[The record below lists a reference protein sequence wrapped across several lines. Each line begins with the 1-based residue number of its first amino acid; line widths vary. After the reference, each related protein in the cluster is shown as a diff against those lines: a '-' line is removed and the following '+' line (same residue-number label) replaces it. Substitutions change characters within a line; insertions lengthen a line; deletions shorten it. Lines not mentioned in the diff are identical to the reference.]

1 LDLASI
7 IGLIVAFAMFL
18 ITMILA
24 ASGDMGLLGAFL
36 DAPSLALC
44 LGGPIGSLMIGFPM
58 GQFISGMKAAALIF
72 KVSDSDPAT
81 AINEIIEFANL
92 ARREGILALEEK
104 AQTMENPFLKKGI
117 MLIVDG
123 TDPDLVRSILDTEI
137 TYIEARHNTS
147 KDVWDKFGAFA
158 PAWGMMG
165 TVIGLILMLQDLD
178 PDTLGPMMAM
188 ALITTLYGAFI
199 ANYICI
205 PIASKLAVKN
215 SEEMLIKEVLVE
227 GILSIQAGE
236 NPRIIEEKLK
246 SFFSPALRSKMGTPE
261 GGGGE

>member
-1 LDLASI
+1 MDLASI
-7 IGLIVAFAMFL
+7 IGLVVAFAMFL
-18 ITMILA
+18 LTMILA
-24 ASGDMGLLGAFL
+24 ASGDMTLLIAFI
-36 DAPSLALC
+36 DAASLALVV
-44 LGGPIGSLMIGFPM
+44 GGSVGSLMVGFPM
-58 GQFISGMKAAALIF
+58 GQFISGMKAALLIF
-72 KVSDSDPAT
+72 KATDADPAT

-137 TYIEARHNTS
+137 TYIEARHAAS
-147 KDVWDKFGAFA
+147 KDIWDKFGAFA

-178 PDTLGPMMAM
+178 PETLGPMMAM
-188 ALITTLYGAFI
+188 ALITTLYGSFV

-205 PIASKLAVKN
+205 PIASKLGQKN
-215 SEEMLIKEVLVE
+215 AEEMLIKEVLVE

-246 SFFSPALRSKMGTPE
+246 SFFSPALRSKMGTDE
-261 GGGGE
+261 GGGGA

>member
-1 LDLASI
+1 MELASI
-7 IGLIVAFAMFL
+7 IGLVVGISMTIL
-18 ITMILA
+18 TMILS
-24 ASGDMGLLGAFL
+24 ASGDVGLLLAFL
-36 DAPSLALC
+36 DPASAALVV
-44 LGGPIGSLMIGFPM
+44 GGSIGSLMIGYPM
-58 GQFISGMKAAALIF
+58 AQFVAGMKSASLIF
-72 KVSDSDPAT
+72 KASDADPTT

-104 AQTMENPFLKKGI
+104 AQSMENPFLKKGI

-137 TYIEARHNTS
+137 TYIEARHTMS
-147 KDVWDKFGAFA
+147 KEVWDKFGTFA

-188 ALITTLYGAFI
+188 ALITTLYGCFV

-205 PIASKLAVKN
+205 PIASKLSVKN

-246 SFFSPALRSKMGTPE
+246 SFFSPALRSKMGTE
-261 GGGGE
+261 GGGE